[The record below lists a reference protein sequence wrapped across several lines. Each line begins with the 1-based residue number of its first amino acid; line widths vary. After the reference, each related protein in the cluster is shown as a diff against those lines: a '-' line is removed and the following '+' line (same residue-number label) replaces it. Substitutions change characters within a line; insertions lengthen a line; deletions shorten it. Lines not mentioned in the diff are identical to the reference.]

1 MLELKY
7 KQNDTY
13 TIKGLTE
20 DHINC
25 INTLVAHVRLGHGT
39 AGSAAAFDLSEL
51 FEEEGFDLDEMEL
64 TIVRDVPDEDVNYSI
79 DLT

>member
-13 TIKGLTE
+13 SLKGLTE

-25 INTLVAHVRLGHGT
+25 INILVAHVRLGQGT
-39 AGSAAAFDLSEL
+39 AGSAAAFDLNEL
-51 FEEEGFDLDEMEL
+51 FEEEGFDLNEMEL
-64 TIVRDVPDEDVNYSI
+64 TITRDIPEEDVKYII